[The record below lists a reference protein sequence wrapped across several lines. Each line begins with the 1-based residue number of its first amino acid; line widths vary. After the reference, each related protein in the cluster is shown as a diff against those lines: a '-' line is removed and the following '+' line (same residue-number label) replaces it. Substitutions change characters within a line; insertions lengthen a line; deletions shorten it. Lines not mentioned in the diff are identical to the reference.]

1 MERAVPYQVLRHAPS
16 AKSSYPSNFPTSR
29 DTRGASASHSE
40 LDVRTFSSK
49 TWLELFP
56 VRLTR
61 DRQRSSLCWGADT
74 RYSESFLDTSCDPP
88 AFRLSL
94 QPLQRHL
101 DVRRRRRQRQPA
113 QLLIYGEAPF
123 ISQPFEPLKR
133 PVGPV
138 DVMRSAQRE

>member
-101 DVRRRRRQRQPA
+101 DVRRHGRRFVGVQCPIVQVCVQPCSRNPRSFYA
-113 QLLIYGEAPF
+113 
-123 ISQPFEPLKR
+123 SDC
-133 PVGPV
+133 
-138 DVMRSAQRE
+138 DVAITA